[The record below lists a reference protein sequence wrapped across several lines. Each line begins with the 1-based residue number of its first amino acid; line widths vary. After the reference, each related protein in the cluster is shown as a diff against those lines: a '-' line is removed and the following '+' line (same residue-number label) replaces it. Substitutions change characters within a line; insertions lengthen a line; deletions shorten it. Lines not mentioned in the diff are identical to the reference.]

1 MNRIVPSKEYMD
13 SRKDLTDDERFDLE
27 DLERRIKFDRVTNG
41 AHRERIKI
49 ASGEDVYT
57 YRVGQDLRL
66 AVYLWKPKEYILLR
80 CDHHDRLYARLRRM
94 RVVNVKECE
103 LPCFE
108 IIDVRE
114 QRPPTPPP
122 PVPPQGRFRGID
134 VAQLEALGIP
144 AEMAGEILKC
154 HDDDALIGVVEK
166 LDGETLRTVVLDLYF
181 GEIDIVKA
189 QAKVLSAAAA
199 GRRPVEKI
207 VRENAHDAANYF
219 VLDEKDE
226 KQWEEF
232 RNGRLENWQVFL
244 HPSQR
249 DAVGMTA
256 NGPAMVTG
264 SAGTGKT
271 VAAVHRV
278 KWLLEHKI
286 GNDGKIL
293 FTTFTKTLV
302 DSAKAMLLKLCTPEQ
317 FARIEIRNLD
327 DVFRDEWSRFRPGTR
342 IIFNEG
348 DKEDI
353 VNVALGIAIDKLYNG
368 KRSVDFLRDEYEKVI
383 LELDIHTLD
392 EYKSAVRS
400 GLLGKVDRET
410 ERPVLWQVFERL
422 NRILAIDYKGVCRS
436 GALNM
441 LADAIKN
448 NRYRARNRYSS
459 VVVDEA
465 QDFGGPEYRFLA
477 AMTGNTYEKPIPY
490 SLFVCGDGHQR
501 IYGRSGT
508 LKDCGINVHSR
519 SCCLSTCYRS
529 TLKIRQ
535 YAENIIRGVD
545 IKDMNGGTD
554 RIDDVKSLETGETP
568 VEKFFSR
575 HGCRTK
581 DGVYDDFNSFVVEK
595 LRQWHDAGVRYSDMA
610 VLLREAGMRWK
621 GSNDET
627 YLYMTAKTLNDH
639 LIPAS
644 LVGRRKPSL
653 EGDTVKVMTM
663 HRAKGLQ
670 FYGVIISLDHWPY
683 LGGKSIDDEQKKA
696 YLEQD
701 KCLLYM
707 AIMRATSKVV
717 LTGTKGRPSELPYY
731 IESVNPI
738 PSPVSPDPQVKGE
751 KGLQPS
757 APPTPHKEM
766 FKKDDGTFVDPDTIM
781 TPSEQRALLEL
792 SPVEFSRRTPLELT
806 EFLKKKMHGRLTSA
820 SDIRGFYR
828 FLKARASR
836 CDEQTPVVQDKIPP
850 LDAQPKTSGGECNQQ
865 KCPYCGELVLARK
878 MNRHIRRK
886 HMHTVQVGWTPPYRI
901 KHKPSPNLEDVQREL
916 YGDW

>member
-13 SRKDLTDDERFDLE
+13 SRKDLTEDEQFDLE
-27 DLERRIKFDRVTNG
+27 DVERRIKFDRATNG

-57 YRVGQDLRL
+57 YRVGRDLRL
-66 AVYLWKPKEYILLR
+66 AVYLWKPKEYIFLR

-94 RVVNVKECE
+94 RLVNVKECE

-114 QRPPTPPP
+114 QRPPTPKP
-122 PVPPQGRFRGID
+122 PVPTQGHFHGID
-134 VAQLEALGIP
+134 VAHLEALGIS
-144 AEMAGEILKC
+144 AELAGEILKC
-154 HDDDALIGVVEK
+154 HDDDALIGIVEK
-166 LDGETLRTVVLDLYF
+166 LDGEVLRTVVLDLYF

-199 GRRPVEKI
+199 SRRPVGKI

-226 KQWEEF
+226 KLWEEF

-249 DAVGMTA
+249 DAVEMTA

-286 GNDGKIL
+286 GQEGKIL

-327 DVFRDEWSRFRPGTR
+327 DVFREEWSGFRPGTR
-342 IIFNEG
+342 IILNEG

-353 VNVALGIAIDKLYNG
+353 VNVALGIVVDKFYKG
-368 KRSVDFLRDEYEKVI
+368 KRTVDFLREEYEKVI

-410 ERPVLWQVFERL
+410 ERPMLWQVFERL

-436 GALNM
+436 GALNL

-448 NRYRARNRYSS
+448 NRYRTRNRYSC

-477 AMTGNTYEKPIPY
+477 AMTGNTYEKPVPY

-508 LKDCGINVHSR
+508 LKDCGIDVHSR
-519 SCCLSTCYRS
+519 SRCLSTCYRS

-545 IKDMNGGTD
+545 IKDMNGGAD
-554 RIDDVKSLETGETP
+554 RIDDVKSIETGEPP
-568 VEKFFSR
+568 VERFFSR
-575 HGCRTK
+575 HDCQAK

-610 VLLREAGMRWK
+610 VLIREAGMKWK
-621 GSNDET
+621 GRNDET
-627 YLYMTAKTLNDH
+627 YLYMTAKMLNDH
-639 LIPAS
+639 RVPAA
-644 LVGRRKPSL
+644 LVGRRTPSL

-683 LGGKSIDDEQKKA
+683 LGGKNVDAEQKKA

-717 LTGTKGRPSELPYY
+717 LVGTKGRPGELPYY
-731 IESVNPI
+731 VEPVNPV
-738 PSPVSPDPQVKGE
+738 PPPVSHASQVKRDEGMRP
-751 KGLQPS
+751 LARPS
-757 APPTPHKEM
+757 TQKKM
-766 FKKDDGTFVDPDTIM
+766 FQKDDGTFVDPDSIM

-792 SPVEFSRRTPLELT
+792 PPAEFSRRTSLGLT
-806 EFLKKKMHGRLTSA
+806 EFLKKKMHGRLTSPI
-820 SDIRGFYR
+820 DIRRFYR
-828 FLKARASR
+828 FLKTSVSSS
-836 CDEQTPVVQDKIPP
+836 CEQTLGVPDKVKEPS
-850 LDAQPKTSGGECNQQ
+850 LDLQSKDGGGEHVRQT
-865 KCPYCGELVLARK
+865 CPYCGVTVSERRMK
-878 MNRHIRRK
+878 RHIRK
-886 HMHTVQVGWTPPYRI
+886 MHKAQEKGTVPYGTIRWSA
-901 KHKPSPNLEDVQREL
+901 PDLEDVQREI